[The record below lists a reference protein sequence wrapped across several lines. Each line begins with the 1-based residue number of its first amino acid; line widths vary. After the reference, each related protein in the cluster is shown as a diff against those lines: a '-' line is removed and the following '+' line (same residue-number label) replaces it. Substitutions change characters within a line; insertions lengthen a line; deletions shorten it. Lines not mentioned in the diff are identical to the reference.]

1 MMQTQEIGL
10 PSGTVLRG
18 RYRIEYTL
26 SKGGFGKVYLATDL
40 QDHRQVAVK
49 EADYADPQTEEQF
62 AVEARVLISHSLKG
76 VVRGYDSFAEKGR
89 FYLVMAYIA
98 GDNVEEMQ
106 IAHFKQFQRP
116 LPEHM
121 ALMLMALICAA
132 TQELHDQKVLHRDIK
147 PANIKVEQSG
157 QPILL
162 DLGLAKLDPA
172 THTLLAAQA
181 YTPGYA
187 PPEQCQEGG
196 ITTERTD
203 VYALGA
209 TTYYTLTGR
218 QPWDAIKRLI
228 EVQQGHSDM
237 PATRDHCPWISPTT
251 DAVVMQALALEPERR
266 FSSATAMQRAL
277 EDAYRALGPTALC
290 AACHALNGANAEYC
304 GDCGAALKQAPPQTA
319 QAVLMAAVAPA
330 DVPTQ
335 IIAPPKRHN
344 ATLPMPSRPEP
355 MLMPRPILPRRR
367 VAFLARVA
375 LWLSILAL
383 LVPFLGQLSAL
394 FVVIPLALTAR
405 GHVARSGGTLRGA
418 GRANI
423 ALGLA
428 LLNIIGTIVLVYLT
442 FTGKVHPFGG

>member
-10 PSGTVLRG
+10 PSGTRLRG
-18 RYRIEYTL
+18 HYRIEYTL

-40 QDHRQVAVK
+40 TNQGKVAIK
-49 EADYADPQTEEQF
+49 EADYSDPQTEEQF
-62 AVEARVLISHSLKG
+62 AVEARVLIAHNLKG
-76 VVRGYDSFAEKGR
+76 VVRGYDAFTENGR

-106 IAHFKQFQRP
+106 IAHFKRFQRP

-121 ALMLMALICAA
+121 SLMLMALICAA

-218 QPWDAIKRLI
+218 QPWDAVKRLI

-237 PATRDHCPWISPTT
+237 PTPRDHCPWISPTT
-251 DAVVMQALALEPERR
+251 EAVVMQALALDPDHR
-266 FSSATAMQRAL
+266 FSSARAMQRAL
-277 EDAYRALGPTALC
+277 EHAYQALGPTALC
-290 AACHALNGANAEYC
+290 AACHALNPAGAEYC
-304 GDCGAALKQAPPQTA
+304 GDCGAALKQAPPQSQ
-319 QAVLMAAVAPA
+319 QAVLMSAVAPA

-335 IIAPPKRHN
+335 ILPPKRQN
-344 ATLPMPSRPEP
+344 AAQPLPSRPEP
-355 MLMPRPILPRRR
+355 MLTPRPLLPRRR
-367 VAFLARVA
+367 VAFLARIA

-383 LVPFLGQLSAL
+383 LVPVAGQIFAL
-394 FVVIPLALTAR
+394 FVVTPLALAAR
-405 GHVARSGGTLRGA
+405 GHVARSGGTLRGM

-428 LLNIIGTIVLVYLT
+428 LLNVIGSIVLVYLVV
-442 FTGKVHPFGG
+442 TGKLHPFG